1 MQTQTAVAQAA
12 TAAVSAPA
20 APAAVPASAAAPR
33 ALRRLDYAAPAW
45 TTASVSMTLRIAR
58 GATRVEASSRLKR
71 VGAAA
76 AAAAAPLVLDVG
88 TPGVVRLE
96 SLAVNGVAL
105 LEGVGYT
112 LVGDVLTVAP
122 PAGAEEFELTVVTVV
137 NPEAN
142 TELNGLYYSNGI
154 FVTQC
159 EATGFRNI
167 TFAQVRARRAGEE
180 MGRARARAC
189 AHGMCVCT
197 PMPPRG
203 RARA

>member
-12 TAAVSAPA
+12 TAAVSAAPA

-76 AAAAAPLVLDVG
+76 AAAAAAPLVLDVG

-105 LEGVGYT
+105 HEGVGYT

-167 TFAQVRARRAGEE
+167 TFAQVRARR
-180 MGRARARAC
+180 
-189 AHGMCVCT
+189 
-197 PMPPRG
+197 
-203 RARA
+203 